1 MTQVLGNMAVEVA
14 SKSAMENLP
23 SFSLW
28 SCNQSTEEET
38 AGGLRLLCSL

>member
-1 MTQVLGNMAVEVA
+1 MTQVLGNMTIEVA

-28 SCNQSTEEET
+28 RYNRSTEQET
-38 AGGLRLLCSL
+38 TSGLRLLCSL